1 MLDDGIVV
9 KFIGPWS
16 RMPWVLWCSTQAES
30 FRAIEMNICAHFSLW
45 CPLNTLQ
52 HRLLSL
58 LSFRSLAGFGRGT
71 GFRLS
76 WKEDRKGKKNSGDYG
91 NLSAN

>member
-1 MLDDGIVV
+1 MLDDGIMV

-16 RMPWVLWCSTQAES
+16 RMPWVLRCSSEAES
-30 FRAIEMNICAHFSLW
+30 FRAIKMNVCAHFPFW
-45 CPLNTLQ
+45 CSLNTLQ
-52 HRLLSL
+52 HRLFSL

-76 WKEDRKGKKNSGDYG
+76 WEEDSKEKKNSGDKG
-91 NLSAN
+91 NISTN

>member
-16 RMPWVLWCSTQAES
+16 RTPWVLRGPSEAES
-30 FRAIEMNICAHFSLW
+30 FRAVKMDISAHFSFW
-45 CPLNTLQ
+45 SSLNTLQ
-52 HRLLSL
+52 HRLFSL
-58 LSFRSLAGFGRGT
+58 LGFRSLAGFGRGT

-76 WKEDRKGKKNSGDYG
+76 WKKKIK
-91 NLSAN
+91 